1 MNYGL
6 FYKGSKSRIAKW
18 VVEALPYADVVDYI
32 NKTVLFCGNMGASLK
47 QEGIWISK
55 N

>member
-1 MNYGL
+1 MKQQKNCYISEYWMPGD
-6 FYKGSKSRIAKW
+6 F
-18 VVEALPYADVVDYI
+18 ECVDYI
-32 NKTVLFCGNMGASLK
+32 NKTVLFCGNKGASLK